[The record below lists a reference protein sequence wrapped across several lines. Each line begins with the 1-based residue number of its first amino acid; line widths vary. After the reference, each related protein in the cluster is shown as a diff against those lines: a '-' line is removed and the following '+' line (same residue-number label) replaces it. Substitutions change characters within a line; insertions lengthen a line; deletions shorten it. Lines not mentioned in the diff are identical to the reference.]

1 MGGGDERLWVWWLEA
16 DDGHTYLEDCPMS
29 DPMDPMSLLLTAF
42 MVAFLRL
49 VDAVL
54 AVQQD
59 LPVESL
65 RPRRLVDLDDKAR
78 RYVEQILAF
87 RRGARDS

>member
-1 MGGGDERLWVWWLEA
+1 
-16 DDGHTYLEDCPMS
+16 MS
-29 DPMDPMSLLLTAF
+29 DSMDPMSLLLTAF

-54 AVQQD
+54 AVQQG

-65 RPRRLVDLDDKAR
+65 KPRRLVDLDEEAR
-78 RYVEQILAF
+78 KYVEQILTA
-87 RRGARDS
+87 RGQAKTP